1 MLVRLSLTLLAL
13 SLCPAPVRA
22 DDVRIYHGTL
32 TNVTYAN
39 IADATR
45 NPVYVIVDHTTH
57 ELGFVRYY
65 PASRAHLESTLP
77 LTFDAVRPTG
87 EPGPSSQIF
96 LYAGAP
102 EAGSTPVDQ
111 HRLRNVGKLSTQPI
125 SSAAT
130 ALVARKL
137 AYSFD
142 FVGLAAY
149 NSEARATL
157 KYQKKLT
164 LASNDANLDLA
175 GAIALVVQ
183 DLRDR
188 NLID

>member
-1 MLVRLSLTLLAL
+1 LLCAA
-13 SLCPAPVRA
+13 PARA

-32 TNVTYAN
+32 SNVTYAG

-45 NPVYVIVDHTTH
+45 TPVYVIVDHTAPA
-57 ELGFVRYY
+57 LGFIRYY
-65 PASRAHLESTLP
+65 PKTRTHVESSFP
-77 LTFDAVRPTG
+77 ITFDAVRPSSD
-87 EPGPSSQIF
+87 PGPTSQIF

-102 EAGSTPVDQ
+102 EAGSVPVDV
-111 HRLRNVGKLSTQPI
+111 HRLRNVGKLAVQPI

-142 FVGLAAY
+142 FVGLAAF

-164 LASNDANLDLA
+164 IASNDANLDLA
-175 GAIALVVQ
+175 GATALVLD
-183 DLRDR
+183 DLRAR
-188 NLID
+188 NVID